1 MSEPAY
7 SLEAWRR
14 LTEPKQN
21 PCQQEPECSEVPGDA
36 AADKGPPASIFDGK
50 RYTPEEWIWHHC
62 VPKDPVK
69 ARPEPDDKCPVHW
82 ADCGGTRVWI
92 VRDGERW
99 LMYAG
104 SRRPGSRKTDFA
116 SPFLTHAMQ
125 TAECWYGPPHDGWH
139 AEEDL
144 AKGSR

>member
-14 LTEPKQN
+14 LKEQKQN
-21 PCQQEPECSEVPGDA
+21 PCQQESECSEVPGDA
-36 AADKGPPASIFDGK
+36 AAEKAPPASIFDGK
-50 RYTPEEWIWHHC
+50 RHTPEEWIWHHVTQ
-62 VPKDPVK
+62 VPTKPI
-69 ARPEPDDKCPVHW
+69 PDDQCPVHW

-104 SRRPGSRKTDFA
+104 SRRPGSRRTDFA

-125 TAECWYGPPHDGWH
+125 TAECWYGPSRDGWH
-139 AEEDL
+139 AEKHT
-144 AKGSR
+144 AKSSQ